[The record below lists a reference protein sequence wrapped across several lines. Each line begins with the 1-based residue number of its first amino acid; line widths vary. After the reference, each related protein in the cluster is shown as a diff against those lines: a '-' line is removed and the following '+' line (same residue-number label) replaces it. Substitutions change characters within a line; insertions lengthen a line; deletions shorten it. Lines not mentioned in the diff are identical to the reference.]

1 MQHMHNTEQICN
13 FLSGEEMAALL
24 SRVVEGRQHGKA
36 TRVPRSFALLSF
48 LESAKLALPAQ
59 RAVIAARFRERA
71 IRPTM
76 AIILTPQSGVFGVR
90 QTTFVVRRWLIGTI
104 PRMGL
109 GGNSRAQRCR
119 HARLADARL
128 ARDQDLRP
136 ARPASCDPSS
146 RAISGSRPTK
156 LAGPHGPLRADC
168 STAEQVVEPAGRDPC
183 CSHSHPLPGVGPSAF
198 RGMAISRNNLA
209 GCACLQ
215 IW

>member
-76 AIILTPQSGVFGVR
+76 AIILTPQSGVLGVR
-90 QTTFVVRRWLIGTI
+90 QTTFAVRRWLIGTI

-128 ARDQDLRP
+128 ARDQYDLTFALPGQLLAIRAAGRSP
-136 ARPASCDPSS
+136 ARGQRNWPGRMGRYERIVLPLSKWWSRQDATPAVRIRTRC
-146 RAISGSRPTK
+146 RASAPPRF
-156 LAGPHGPLRADC
+156 AEWRFHGK
-168 STAEQVVEPAGRDPC
+168 
-183 CSHSHPLPGVGPSAF
+183 
-198 RGMAISRNNLA
+198 I
-209 GCACLQ
+209 
-215 IW
+215 